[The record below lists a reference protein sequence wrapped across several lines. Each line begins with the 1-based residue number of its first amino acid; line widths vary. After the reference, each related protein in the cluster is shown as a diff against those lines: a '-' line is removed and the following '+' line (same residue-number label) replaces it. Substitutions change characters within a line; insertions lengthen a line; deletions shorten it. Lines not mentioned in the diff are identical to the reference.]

1 VKSVLAPK
9 TPKVAGRLATLSADR
24 LTDEQNKVSY
34 FLARVEVDKTGLE
47 DLRKRGLILLPGM
60 PAEVLINTGDRT
72 FFEYLM
78 QPLSNIFARSLI
90 ED

>member
-1 VKSVLAPK
+1 MLHEDLTSQIIASFYGVYNALGYGFLE
-9 TPKVAGRLATLSADR
+9 KVYENALII
-24 LTDEQNKVSY
+24 E
-34 FLARVEVDKTGLE
+34 
-47 DLRKRGLILLPGM
+47 LRKRGLILLPGM

>member
-1 VKSVLAPK
+1 MRKK
-9 TPKVAGRLATLSADR
+9 I
-24 LTDEQNKVSY
+24 NY
-34 FLARVEVDKTGLE
+34 YLARVEVDKTGLE
-47 DLRKRGLILLPGM
+47 ILRKRGLILLPGM

>member
-1 VKSVLAPK
+1 
-9 TPKVAGRLATLSADR
+9 
-24 LTDEQNKVSY
+24 
-34 FLARVEVDKTGLE
+34 VEVDKIGLE